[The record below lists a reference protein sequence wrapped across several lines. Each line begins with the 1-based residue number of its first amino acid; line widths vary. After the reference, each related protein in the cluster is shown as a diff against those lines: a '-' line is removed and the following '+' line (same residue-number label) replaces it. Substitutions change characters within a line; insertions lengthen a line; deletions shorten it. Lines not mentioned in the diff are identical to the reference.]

1 MNFVIVQI
9 DNINNYIDDLNTNI
23 PKQGRIM
30 SRWTEQYDAH
40 AFHAEW
46 DKLISKIDELNNM
59 EIVDT
64 DALAEVARLSKLT
77 VYVDSLLKIIDPEVN
92 SNLNAILN
100 AMSNEAINVV
110 SQVGSYMDNKNIA
123 HLHQANKHI
132 EECLNYIK
140 QLHIVL
146 PKVTGQG
153 ISSMLKKYNK
163 TIEDALKQIK
173 LTETLKDAEEIK
185 ALKNRLIDD
194 EDSIQNTINIMTTD
208 AEEKHEKLEEYYNL
222 TLNDKEYDN
231 TTKERI
237 EKTEA
242 DVEEVKTEIKKHLK
256 EAKEELLELSKKIEE
271 YEKYYVNVFGE
282 LNEEDEVRKGGL
294 KEEIEKRMQALIS
307 FDEKQQKVFV
317 DTLKQKVKGLEGYE
331 KAQKERH
338 NSLFNQIE
346 SLLPGATSAGLAKA
360 YYDERDKFKKPIK
373 YWNGIFIASLAGI
386 SLVSAFS
393 LKSPDSLI
401 ELGKNIAHSLP
412 LTGPLIWL
420 AIYANKRRSES
431 QRLEQ
436 EYAHKET
443 LANSYSGYKQQIENL
458 NKEDQALLVKL
469 LDSAIEAASYNA
481 SLTLDG
487 KHGDSTPIEEV
498 LTKANKIKTQIA
510 NLKD

>member
-1 MNFVIVQI
+1 
-9 DNINNYIDDLNTNI
+9 
-23 PKQGRIM
+23 M
-30 SRWTEQYDAH
+30 SRWTEQYEAH
-40 AFHAEW
+40 AFHADW
-46 DKLISKIDELNNM
+46 DKLIDKIDELNNM

-64 DALAEVARLSKLT
+64 AAIAEVVRLSKLT
-77 VYVDSLLKIIDPEVN
+77 VYVDSYLKLIDPEVN
-92 SNLNAILN
+92 SNLNNILN
-100 AMSNEAINVV
+100 TMSSEAKSVV
-110 SQVGSYMDNKNIA
+110 SQVDSYITNKSIG

-132 EECLNYIK
+132 ETCLNNIK
-140 QLHIVL
+140 QFHIVL

-153 ISSMLKKYNK
+153 ISAMLKKYNK
-163 TIEDALKQIK
+163 NIEDALKQIK

-185 ALKNRLIDD
+185 ILKKRLIDD
-194 EDSIQNTINIMTTD
+194 EDSVQNAINTMSD
-208 AEEKHEKLEEYYNL
+208 NAEEKNAKLEEYYNH
-222 TLNDKEYDN
+222 TLNDKEFND
-231 TTKERI
+231 TTKEKI
-237 EKTEA
+237 ETAKA
-242 DVEEVKTEIKKHLK
+242 AVEETNIEAKKDLK
-256 EAKEELLELSKKIEE
+256 ETKDKLLELSKKIEE

-282 LNEEDEVRKGGL
+282 LDEEDEVRKGGL
-294 KEEIEKRMQALIS
+294 KEEIEKRMQALME
-307 FDEKQQKVFV
+307 FDKNQQKVFV
-317 DTLKQKVKGLEGYE
+317 ATLKQKVKGLEGYE
-331 KAQKERH
+331 KAQIKRH
-338 NSLFNQIE
+338 DNLFEQIE

-360 YYDERDKFKKPIK
+360 YYDERDKFRNPIK

-386 SLVSAFS
+386 SLVSAFA
-393 LKSPDSLI
+393 LKSPNTLI

-443 LANSYSGYKQQIENL
+443 LANSYSGYKQQIESL

-487 KHGDSTPIEEV
+487 KHGDNTPIEEV
-498 LTKANKIKTQIA
+498 FAKANRIKTQIA